1 VPALLSQATV
11 IFFLMHLTCYAG
23 MYLFGG
29 RIYPSQPIWATLP
42 FPGSL
47 YYLLNFNTYREGMLT
62 LFMLLVVNNWNQI
75 SAQFVRVTHPAAYLF
90 FMAYQVLVVT
100 IALSCVTSFFITHLS
115 NQLGEELEKG
125 RKRKEGK
132 EDKVEGKENQK
143 KKKEGTFSWGGWGS
157 WLSADNRKGSMDE
170 LQGANLRSSRSRE
183 ERGRT
188 KHTLSDLYLRAE
200 SSLEPAR
207 PPSLSN
213 SSPSGASNPSPTSR
227 PARFRLRRRVSSCY
241 LALRDEQPV
250 ADVEYQ
256 CLLEALLK
264 EKGQEFAYCF
274 IKEQRNKV
282 RRTGS
287 GALLPFLPSYYFPI
301 CTSIS
306 PYREIHF
313 PSNLACPLRL
323 PVPPR
328 KLQSQHWLRENHSAV
343 PSG

>member
-1 VPALLSQATV
+1 
-11 IFFLMHLTCYAG
+11 

-157 WLSADNRKGSMDE
+157 WLAADKRKGSMDD
-170 LQGANLRSSRSRE
+170 LQGANLRSSRSQE
-183 ERGRT
+183 EGGRT
-188 KHTLSDLYLRAE
+188 KHTLADLYLRAE

-287 GALLPFLPSYYFPI
+287 GALLPFLPS
-301 CTSIS
+301 
-306 PYREIHF
+306 
-313 PSNLACPLRL
+313 
-323 PVPPR
+323 
-328 KLQSQHWLRENHSAV
+328 
-343 PSG
+343 